1 MHRHSFDPRARALLC
16 GLLTLGPALLSGC
29 SADAG
34 EPAAAATVYEG
45 ARVITGDGAAPI
57 EDAVL
62 VVVND
67 RFTAVGPRASVEVPE
82 GATRVDLAGKT
93 VIPALINT
101 HMHPATTR
109 SDLIRDLEHDAYWGV
124 GAVLSMGSDS
134 SAHSFAIRSEVVPNA
149 ARLRTAGRGITRPE
163 PGRTEVP
170 HWVTT
175 EAEAR
180 AAVQDNAAKQ
190 VDIIKIWVDERN
202 GQYEKL
208 DPPLYTAVIDEAHT
222 AGLKVTAH
230 IFALEDAKGLVRAGL
245 DAFAHSVRDKDVDDE
260 FIALLKEHPNV
271 VLVPNLPDPGVAADL
286 SWLAA
291 TVPADQLA
299 EMQAQATDR
308 PAAQETFGIQARNL
322 DRLSREGMKIAFG
335 TDGANPWAAHTELA
349 DMVRAGLT
357 PAQALVAATSAS
369 AELMG
374 LQNDIGTVAAGKS
387 ADFVVLD
394 ANPLDDITN
403 TRKISA
409 VYLRGAPVD
418 RAGISGRLTAAA
430 PTP

>member
-1 MHRHSFDPRARALLC
+1 
-16 GLLTLGPALLSGC
+16 
-29 SADAG
+29 
-34 EPAAAATVYEG
+34 
-45 ARVITGDGAAPI
+45 
-57 EDAVL
+57 
-62 VVVND
+62 
-67 RFTAVGPRASVEVPE
+67 
-82 GATRVDLAGKT
+82 
-93 VIPALINT
+93 
-101 HMHPATTR
+101 
-109 SDLIRDLEHDAYWGV
+109 
-124 GAVLSMGSDS
+124 MGSDS

-190 VDIIKIWVDERN
+190 VDIIKIWVDDRN

-208 DPPLYTAVIDEAHT
+208 DPPLYTAVIDEAHK

-260 FIALLKEHPNV
+260 FVALLKEHPNV

-409 VYLRGAPVD
+409 VYLRGVPVD